1 MNKLSVNDINIL
13 KVLEEL
19 GVRHKDPRSLWPI
32 VDKARK
38 NYNMTNNETY
48 KTLEH
53 LEKIGYIEGNGNILT
68 LTEQMDRKMYPQGR
82 ETMTGEYSAEQRK
95 AARYKMLEKI
105 YEETGG
111 SEISFVDIYDIG
123 EKLNFT
129 TDLSETTATYLAN
142 ERLIEFKALG
152 GCAGIT
158 HFGIKQYEQA
168 IKKPE
173 QESRFF
179 PPVSIIQNILT
190 ADKIENVQ
198 FQQGNYQSKQEMNKN
213 GEYDVVLLWLKNLEE
228 AIKNENRNETLA
240 VIKNDIEFIKNNIAS
255 GKPDK
260 KYISLALDTIKSEII
275 KITASKLFQ
284 ELVLTMPVLL
294 PLIAEKLSM

>member
-1 MNKLSVNDINIL
+1 VNKLSINDINIL
-13 KVLEEL
+13 RVLEEL
-19 GVRHKDPRSLWPI
+19 GVRHKDPRSFWPI

-38 NYNMTNNETY
+38 NYKMTNDETF
-48 KTLEH
+48 KTIKH
-53 LEKIGYIEGNGNILT
+53 LEEIGYIEGNGTILS

-82 ETMTGEYSAEQRK
+82 NTMTGEYSAEQRK
-95 AARYKMLEKI
+95 AARFKMLEKI

-111 SEISFVDIYDIG
+111 SDISFVDIYEIG

-129 TDLSETTATYLAN
+129 TNLAETTAMYLK
-142 ERLIEFKALG
+142 EEGLIEFKALG

-168 IKKPE
+168 VNKPE

-179 PPVSIIQNILT
+179 PPVGIIQNILT

-198 FQQGNYQSKQEMNKN
+198 IQQGNYQSKQEMNKN
-213 GEYDVVLLWLKNLEE
+213 GEYDVVLLWLKSLEE
-228 AIKNENRNETLA
+228 AIKKENKNETLE

-260 KYISLALDTIKSEII
+260 KYISMALDAIKSEII

-284 ELVLTMPVLL
+284 LLVQTIPILL
-294 PLIAEKLSM
+294 P